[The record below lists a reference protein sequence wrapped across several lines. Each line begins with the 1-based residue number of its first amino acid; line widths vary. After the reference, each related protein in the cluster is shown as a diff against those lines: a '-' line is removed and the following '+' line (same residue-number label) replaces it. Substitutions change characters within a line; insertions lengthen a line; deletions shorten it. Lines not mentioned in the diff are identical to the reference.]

1 MDKEFKELF
10 DKEVEAVKLFLD
22 ARNISKYKNAVGIS
36 VHAHILQV
44 GDVRATAKLLDMS
57 DEVKFRNAGGR
68 YPIEMYFNYNGVEVF
83 SLYDIF
89 ELTEEEFSKFKKM
102 ANTEEEEE
110 LM

>member
-10 DKEVEAVKLFLD
+10 DKEVEAVKLYLD
-22 ARNISKYKNAVGIS
+22 ARNISKYRNAIGI
-36 VHAHILQV
+36 VIHEPTLQV

>member
-22 ARNISKYKNAVGIS
+22 ARKIRKYRNAIGIII
-36 VHAHILQV
+36 HEPTLQV
-44 GDVRATAKLLDMS
+44 GDVRTTAKLLDMS
-57 DEVKFRNAGGR
+57 DELKYRAADGR

-83 SLYDIF
+83 SLYDVF
-89 ELTEEEFSKFKKM
+89 ELTEEEFRKFKKI
-102 ANTEEEEE
+102 ANKEEEE